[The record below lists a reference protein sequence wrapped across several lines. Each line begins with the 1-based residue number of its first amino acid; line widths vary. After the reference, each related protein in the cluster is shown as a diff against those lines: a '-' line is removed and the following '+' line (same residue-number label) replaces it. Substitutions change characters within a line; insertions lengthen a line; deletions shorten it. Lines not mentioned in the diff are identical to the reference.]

1 MAAFAPAGANAMG
14 AVVRLPFGV
23 AAPDLGLR
31 SLTPGLGRLR
41 GAPGAIIAF
50 AAEHPDLRI
59 EVAPPLH
66 LLLDT
71 ASVFVA
77 ATAAIGEG
85 LDGSGA
91 VVGIADTGLDVTH
104 PDFLDA
110 QGHTRV
116 AWLIDLSVAPL
127 GKHPD
132 LEQTYG
138 TTDASGNL
146 AFGAVWSADDINAAL
161 DAKQLSTLPQ
171 DDEGHG
177 TLVASCAAGNG
188 SSGQS
193 PYRGVAPGATLV
205 IARVAA
211 AGTDSIDVDDILRGV
226 GFLYDRGDAL
236 GLPTVVNLS
245 IGSDFGPHDGTLAWE
260 QSLASYVGP
269 AHPGHALVA
278 AAGNSG
284 SIAAKDFP
292 VHESVHVSS
301 GATTRVPILTSG
313 AQNGGVEVW
322 VAMHSGSHLR
332 VGLDAP
338 DGTWISP
345 VAPGQS
351 AGKNTNDYNAGIFNG
366 SQAVGSPVPAQSS
379 GAVVEWDGAWVPGT
393 YFVTLEGTGTADLYL
408 AGIGDAAIDG
418 FSSVRFVYGV
428 RESTVNL
435 PATHPSIIGVGCTI
449 NKGSWRSIDMST
461 FGLSVPIFDE
471 VGGKPE
477 GGLRD
482 AAGGEPC
489 WFSSAGPTLTGF
501 QKPEIMAPGAAIVGA
516 LSQQAVPPSASSIF
530 TASCPP
536 SEDGGV
542 DPSCEQI
549 DAFHAVSAGTS
560 FSAPMVAGAVAVL
573 LQRDPTLTQDQVL
586 AALQGGAHHV
596 RGPAP
601 FDDQAGT
608 GEVDVLG
615 AVAALDQG
623 RNPEPSLPVRER
635 SWLTLGADAY
645 LADGST
651 PLQVI
656 LSLRADP
663 GDAGGV
669 RPADDFGDGRL
680 AAYALVDGLSQAGA
694 VQSFVRRGPGV
705 WVATIHLPP
714 GLGGENLTVGATF
727 DGADVADPKTVP
739 IATDV
744 WNAEY
749 PPSVKGGCSVA
760 RAHGAEGAKRAGDGG
775 PVRAAFAS
783 LVALV
788 VLVSIRRRGN
798 PRGLTRAAQ
807 SKESSLPVRS
817 TSRPIGPARA

>member
-1 MAAFAPAGANAMG
+1 MDAFAPSGANAMG
-14 AVVRLPFGV
+14 AVVRLPAGV
-23 AAPDLGLR
+23 AAQDLGLR
-31 SLTPGLGRLR
+31 ALTPGLGRLR

-71 ASVFVA
+71 ASVFVN
-77 ATAAIGEG
+77 ATAAIGDG

-116 AWLIDLSVAPL
+116 AWLIDLSAAPL

-132 LEQTYG
+132 LEQAFG
-138 TTDASGNL
+138 STDASGNL
-146 AFGAVWSADDINAAL
+146 AFGAVWSAEDINEGL

-171 DDEGHG
+171 DEAGHG

-193 PYRGVAPGATLV
+193 RYRGVAPGATLV
-205 IARVAA
+205 IARIAA

-226 GFLYDRGDAL
+226 GFLYDRADAL
-236 GLPTVVNLS
+236 GLPIVVNLS

-269 AHPGHALVA
+269 AHPGRALVV

-284 SIAAKDFP
+284 SIATDDVP
-292 VHESVHVSS
+292 VHENVHVSS
-301 GATTRVPILTSG
+301 GATMRVPILTGG

-322 VAMHSGSHLR
+322 VAMHSGSDLR

-338 DGTWISP
+338 DGTTWIAG
-345 VAPGQS
+345 VASGQS

-366 SQAVGSPVPAQSS
+366 SQAAGSPVPAQST
-379 GAVVEWDGAWVPGT
+379 GAVVEWDGAWGKGT

-408 AGIGDAAIDG
+408 TAVGDAA
-418 FSSVRFVYGV
+418 FSGPSGVQFQYGV

-435 PATHPSIIGVGCTI
+435 PATHPSIISVGCTI
-449 NKGSWRSIDMST
+449 NKGSWSSIDKSI
-461 FGLSVPIFDE
+461 FGLSVPNLDE
-471 VGGKPE
+471 VGGSPE
-477 GGLRD
+477 GGVRD
-482 AAGGEPC
+482 ASAGEPC
-489 WFSSAGPTLTGF
+489 WFSSAGPTLTGL
-501 QKPEIMAPGAAIVGA
+501 QKPEIMAPGAAVVGA
-516 LSQQAVPPSASSIF
+516 LSQQAVPPVASSIF
-530 TASCPP
+530 TADCPVTA
-536 SEDGGV
+536 DGGL
-542 DPSCEQI
+542 DSTCEEI
-549 DAFHAVSAGTS
+549 DAIHAVSAGTS
-560 FSAPMVAGAVAVL
+560 FSSPMVAGAVAVL
-573 LQRDPTLTQDQVL
+573 LQQDPTLTQDAVL

-615 AVAALDQG
+615 AVAALDQA
-623 RNPEPSLPVRER
+623 RNPEPFLPVRSR

-651 PLQVI
+651 PLEVI
-656 LSLRADP
+656 FSLRADP

-680 AAYALVDGLSQAGA
+680 AAYALVDGRSQLEA

-705 WVATIHLPP
+705 WVATIRLPP

-727 DGADVADPKTVP
+727 DGADVADPKTLP

-749 PPSVKGGCSVA
+749 PPSVTGGCSVTPP
-760 RAHGAEGAKRAGDGG
+760 GSAGMGG
-775 PVRAAFAS
+775 PLAAAFSWVVA
-783 LVALV
+783 LVALAPM
-788 VLVSIRRRGN
+788 RRRRTGRR
-798 PRGLTRAAQ
+798 PRVG
-807 SKESSLPVRS
+807 E
-817 TSRPIGPARA
+817 